1 MTRSASAL
9 RGFTLIELL
18 ITVALVGLLAGLAVP
33 AVDLVVKRTQE
44 VALRVALRD
53 IRKGLDAYKQAVDEG
68 RVLGKAGESGYPPT
82 LNLLVDGVLDQRS
95 PDQRKIYFM
104 RRLPPDPMSIDPTL
118 SAAET
123 WGLRSYASEPDAP
136 AEGAD
141 VFDVYSKSQDV
152 GINGVPYSKW

>member
-1 MTRSASAL
+1 MTRPASAA

-33 AVDLVVKRTQE
+33 AIELVVKRTQE

-53 IRKGLDAYKQAVDEG
+53 IRRGIDAYKQAVDEG

-95 PDQRKIYFM
+95 PDPRKIYFM
-104 RRLPPDPMSIDPTL
+104 RRLPPDPMSVDPTL
-118 SAAET
+118 AAAET

-141 VFDVYSKSQDV
+141 VFDVYSRSPDV
-152 GINGVPYSKW
+152 GINGVPYAKW